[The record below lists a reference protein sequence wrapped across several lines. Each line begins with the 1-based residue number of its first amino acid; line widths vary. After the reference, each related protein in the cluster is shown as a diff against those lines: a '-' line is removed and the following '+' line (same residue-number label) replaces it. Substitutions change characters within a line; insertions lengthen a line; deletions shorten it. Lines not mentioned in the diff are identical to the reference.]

1 MKFRI
6 ALLIFMFCSICIGE
20 AKASHL
26 MGGEITWAC
35 QGNGNYIFTMK
46 LYRDCNGVALNTNVF
61 LRVHNHP
68 TISTISMQLL
78 SDSDISP
85 QCNGSGPTI
94 SCVTADGNDAGAV
107 EEFIFRSNSINLPG
121 VPPPQGWIFTFD
133 DCCRNLAISNLTIDG
148 TTGFTLRAV
157 MYAYN
162 GANTSPCFDSSP
174 VFAQVPAVI
183 ICAGNAF
190 TYNHNAYDVDKD
202 SLVYSFGQPLDWLNG
217 AAWVLGVSPNSIIF
231 DPTYSI
237 DSPFPGPSL
246 GTPPSIPAT
255 LNNATGEIS
264 FTSNYTG
271 NFVTVISVKS
281 YRCGTLVS
289 EIFREIQVV
298 VIQCSPNTAPTVTAP
313 FVNVITGQ
321 QTSFIDTVQAGELVS
336 FTITATDNEFLPIG
350 IAQTISVA
358 ASGGQFGAN
367 FNDPSSGCA
376 FPPCAT
382 LNPAPP
388 TILANNG
395 GITFNWQTTC
405 DHVNFSTDCYV
416 PSNTYTFV
424 LQFQDDACP
433 APAYKIATVAVV
445 VEAPPILP
453 PPQLRCTEVQSNGN
467 VVLSWIPITDPDG
480 IFNAYMIYSSAAAG
494 GPYVLIDSVLNI
506 NQTNATLT
514 GTNANNAPVYYRIR
528 TRSSCGGFGS
538 VLSIASNT
546 IATMFLSTTDGG
558 SGQINIDWTTLS
570 NPLLTTSVLPYTLN
584 KQVLPAALAF
594 FATSQTN
601 SASDFMQ
608 GCLQTIN
615 YQVSLTDQSGCIS
628 RSNINGGDF
637 SNDQAPDAPV
647 LDSISVNP
655 ANNSV
660 YVGWTASLANDVR
673 AYVIYQTSN
682 GAIIQVDTVFGGNV
696 EAFVANSRNPDL
708 ASVSFSIAAI
718 DSCSNLSPVSAVHTT
733 IFNRYDLSSCENKV
747 ELLFTAYQGF
757 TVNSYQIFAK
767 VDAGNYQLQTSLPG
781 SATNYIQNNLIPSA
795 TYCFL
800 VQAIGAGGSSTSNE
814 ICFLANVQDLPEFAY
829 LRKATVTN
837 EGFAYSLCYIDTAS
851 DAAYYRIKRANYPD
865 TNFVTI
871 ATYPIPVNSNLVDF
885 IDYDAATSSQAY
897 SYKYYLV
904 DKCENESMISNVGRT
919 MLLRGVAGDGFVNR
933 LRWNPYFDWD
943 ADVDEYNIYRSLDK
957 GINYELIATRETD
970 TTLIDPV
977 VNEVDTVLEFCYYLE
992 AIENPGN
999 QYGFRD
1005 TSYSNVVCVTQR
1017 PTIYIPNA
1025 FRPTNLA
1032 GNNLFKPVGLY
1043 ETLAKNHEFRIFNRW
1058 GEQLFFTKDTKEPWD
1073 GKYMNSYVQTGV
1085 YVYSVRFRFPDG
1097 SLYNVRG
1104 SVLVLD

>member
-1 MKFRI
+1 MKFKI
-6 ALLIFMFCSICIGE
+6 VLLIYVFCFICLG
-20 AKASHL
+20 KASATHL

-35 QGNGNYIFTMK
+35 QGNGNYIFTLK
-46 LYRDCNGVALNTNVF
+46 LYRDCNGNPLNTNIS

-68 TISTISMQLL
+68 TVTAIPMQLL
-78 SDSDISP
+78 SDIDISP

-94 SCVTADGNDAGAV
+94 SCATANGNDPGAV

-121 VPPPQGWIFTFD
+121 VPPVQGWVFTFD
-133 DCCRNLAISNLTIDG
+133 DCCRNLAIDNLVIDG
-148 TTGFTLRAV
+148 STGFTLRAI

-202 SLVYSFGQPLDWLNG
+202 SLVYSFGRPLDWLNG
-217 AAWVLGVSPNSIIF
+217 ANWGVNSPPELLF
-231 DPTYSI
+231 QPAYSVT
-237 DSPFPGPSL
+237 SPFPGL
-246 GTPPSIPAT
+246 GQNGSIPAT
-255 LNNATGEIS
+255 LDNLTGEIA
-264 FTSNYTG
+264 FTPNYTG
-271 NFVTVISVKS
+271 NFVTVVSVKS
-281 YRCGTLVS
+281 YRCGILVS

-298 VIQCSPNTAPTVTAP
+298 VIQCAPNTAPSVTAP
-313 FVNVITGQ
+313 FVDITTGL
-321 QTSFIDTVQAGELVS
+321 QTSFVDTVQAGDLVS

-350 IAQTISVA
+350 VAQTISVA
-358 ASGGQFGAN
+358 ASGGQFGTNFSDPAN
-367 FNDPSSGCA
+367 GCA

-382 LNPAPP
+382 LSPAPP
-388 TILANNG
+388 VVLANNG
-395 GITFNWQTTC
+395 SITFNWQTTC
-405 DHVNFSTDCYV
+405 DHVNFSTDCYD

-433 APAYKIATVAVV
+433 APAYRIATVAVV

-453 PPQLRCTEVQSNGN
+453 PPQLRCTDVQSNGN
-467 VVLSWIPITDPDG
+467 VVLSWIPITDTDG
-480 IFNAYMIYSSAAAG
+480 LFNAYMIYSSSAAG

-506 NQTNATLT
+506 NQANTILT

-528 TRSSCGGFGS
+528 TRSSCGVFGS
-538 VLSIASNT
+538 VLSIPSNT
-546 IATMFLSTTDGG
+546 IATMFVTAADGG
-558 SGQINIDWTTLS
+558 SGQINVNWTTLS
-570 NPLLTTSVLPYTLN
+570 TPLLPSSVLPYTVN

-594 FATSQTN
+594 YATSQTN
-601 SASDFMQ
+601 SATDFMQ

-615 YQVSLTDQSGCIS
+615 YQVSLPDQSGCIS

-696 EAFVANSRNPDL
+696 EAFIANSRNPDL
-708 ASVSFSIAAI
+708 AAVSFSIAAI
-718 DSCSNLSPVSAVHTT
+718 DSCFNLSPVSSLHTT
-733 IFNRYDLSSCENKV
+733 IFNRFDLSSCENKV

-757 TVNSYQIFAK
+757 TVNSYQIFSK
-767 VDAGNYQLQTSLPG
+767 VDAGSYQLQASLPG
-781 SATNYIQNNLIPSA
+781 NTTNYVQNNLIPSA
-795 TYCFL
+795 TYCFI
-800 VQAIGAGGSSTSNE
+800 VQAIGVGGSSTSNE

-829 LRKATVTN
+829 VRKATVTN
-837 EGFAYSLCYIDTAS
+837 DGFAYSLCYIDTAS
-851 DAAYYRIKRANYPD
+851 DAAFYRIKRANYPD
-865 TNFVTI
+865 TNFVLIGTF
-871 ATYPIPVNSNLVDF
+871 PIPGNTNLVDF
-885 IDYDAATSSQAY
+885 TDYNAATATQAY
-897 SYKYYLV
+897 SYRYYLV

-919 MLLRGVAGDGFVNR
+919 ILLRGVAGDGFVNR
-933 LRWNPYFDWD
+933 LKWNPYFDWD
-943 ADVDEYNIYRSLDK
+943 ADVDEYKIYRSLDK
-957 GINYELIATRETD
+957 GLNYELIATQETD
-970 TTLIDPV
+970 TTLLDFV
-977 VNEVDTVLEFCYYLE
+977 VAQVDTILEFCYYVE

-1005 TSYSNVVCVTQR
+1005 TSYSNVVCVVQQ

-1032 GNNLFKPVGLY
+1032 GNNLFKPIGLY

-1085 YVYSVRFRFPDG
+1085 YVYSIRFRFPDG
-1097 SLYNVRG
+1097 SLYNKRG

>member
-1 MKFRI
+1 
-6 ALLIFMFCSICIGE
+6 MFCSICIGE